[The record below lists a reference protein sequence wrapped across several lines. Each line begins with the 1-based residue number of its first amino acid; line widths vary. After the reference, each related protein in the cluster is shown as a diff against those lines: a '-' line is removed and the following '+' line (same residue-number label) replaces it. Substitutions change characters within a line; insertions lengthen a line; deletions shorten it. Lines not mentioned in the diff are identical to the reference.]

1 MHCYLEK
8 TINKKNYLKNILKLS
23 GAVILMTLLTL
34 ISTSCGVSVSNL
46 EKKDFVDLE
55 FKTPDIQYRP
65 LPIIHSTVD
74 KASVFRLKELGYG
87 GLVTNVSFSMYLE
100 NDEMWDDFESLAKY
114 TIEDMGLRMWIY
126 DERGYPSGSA
136 GGLVLK
142 DNPEWQSRGIVCLTA
157 VSKRQETLKISKPYG
172 HISNAAAYAIKG
184 KDLETA
190 DYSTY
195 KDLSEYVD
203 KDGTLNWP
211 APEAG
216 WIVISIYE
224 KNFFE
229 NTHSAFNWSEVRRYI
244 DLLRKEPVEKF
255 IDLTYQRYFDH
266 VGKYF
271 GKGIEAFFTDEPSL
285 MGTYFVDPPPTSP
298 SIIDTP
304 DTDIPLLATAN
315 YGDQLLSEFKTRRGY
330 DATKYLSLL
339 FAGQSDDARKFRWD
353 YYQTTSELVAE
364 NYTGQIGKFC
374 EEHDIALSGHMLF
387 EEDIS
392 KHPIFE
398 GDYLQIMKNMQFP
411 GIDMLTSHPNTALDW
426 ASTAAKF
433 ASSAADFS
441 NRKTV
446 MSEVSDAFDGVKG
459 DVADRVG
466 SVAVQY
472 ALGVNQINSYYNPLD
487 MTEDE
492 NRLFTDTIGRFGY
505 MLDGGKHVSRVA
517 VYYPIEGIW
526 TQTTPPENLLTFN
539 HSVNDISNNFKEV
552 SLELLRNQIDYD
564 YLDYVNIS
572 QCEIKDGKIVSPS
585 NEQFS
590 VLIVP
595 NTPALDSKTIDFML
609 NAADKGVKIFLQNTD
624 SIITETGTDAS
635 AEEIKFK
642 KLVEH
647 NNTISFGSSFDVSPE
662 IDKFNIRDIKLSKNN
677 RNIIYRK
684 EQFEG
689 RCVYMLVNVSD
700 DDAKVTATFNT
711 NGSTVKIWDPF
722 TGGIQEIADNDSTK
736 DYLKLNE
743 LDIGAGKAVFITI
756 EE

>member
-1 MHCYLEK
+1 
-8 TINKKNYLKNILKLS
+8 
-23 GAVILMTLLTL
+23 MTLLTL
-34 ISTSCGVSVSNL
+34 VSTSCGVAVSDL
-46 EKKDFVDLE
+46 EKKDFTDLE
-55 FKTPDIQYRP
+55 FKTPDTRYRP
-65 LPIIHSTVD
+65 LPIIHATVD

-100 NDEMWDDFESLAKY
+100 NEEMWDDFESLTKY
-114 TIEDMGLRMWIY
+114 TIEDMGLRLWIY

-157 VSKRQETLKISKPYG
+157 VSEGQETLKISRPYG
-172 HISNAAAYAIKG
+172 HLGNVAAYAVKG
-184 KDLETA
+184 TDLETA
-190 DYSTY
+190 DYTDY

-203 KDGTLNWP
+203 QDGTLNWT

-216 WIVISIYE
+216 WIAISIYE

-244 DLLRKEPVEKF
+244 DLLRKEPVAKF

-266 VGKYF
+266 VGQYF

-285 MGTYFVDPPPTSP
+285 MGTYFVDPPPTTP
-298 SIIDTP
+298 LIIDTP
-304 DTDIPLLATAN
+304 DADIPLLATAN

-330 DATKYLSLL
+330 DAEKYLSLL
-339 FAGQSDDARKFRWD
+339 FAGQSADAQRFRWD
-353 YYQTTSELVAE
+353 YYRTTSELVAE
-364 NYTGQIGKFC
+364 NYTGQIAKFC

-411 GIDMLTSHPNTALDW
+411 GIDLLTSHPGTALDW

-441 NRKTV
+441 NRRTV

-459 DVADRVG
+459 SVADRVG
-466 SVAVQY
+466 AVAVQY
-472 ALGVNQINSYYNPLD
+472 ALGVNHINSYYSPLD

-505 MLDGGKHVSRVA
+505 MLDGGRHVSRVA

-526 TQTTPPENLLTFN
+526 TQTTPPENLLSFN
-539 HSVNDISNNFKEV
+539 RSVNGISNNFKEV

-564 YLDYVNIS
+564 YLDYVNLSLCKIR
-572 QCEIKDGKIVSPS
+572 DGSIVSPS
-585 NEQFS
+585 NEKFS
-590 VLIVP
+590 VLVVP
-595 NTPALDSKTIDFML
+595 DTPALDSKTISFML
-609 NAADKGVKIFLQNTD
+609 DAADKGVKILLQNTD
-624 SIITETGTDAS
+624 GVVTETGTDKA
-635 AEEIKFK
+635 AEDAEFA
-642 KLVEH
+642 KLVNH
-647 NNTISFGSSFDVSPE
+647 ANTVSFASSYDISPE
-662 IDKFNIRDIKLSKNN
+662 IDKFNIRDIKLSRNN
-677 RNIIYRK
+677 RSIIYRK
-684 EQFEG
+684 ELFEG
-689 RCVYMLVNVSD
+689 RCVYMLVNVSGD
-700 DDAKVTATFNT
+700 DEKITATFNT
-711 NGSTVKIWDPF
+711 NGETVKIWDPY
-722 TGGIQEIADNDSTK
+722 TGNIQEITDHDATADN
-736 DYLKLNE
+736 LKLIGLE
-743 LDIGAGKAVFITI
+743 IGAGKAIFITI
-756 EE
+756 EQ